1 MRYRKIIAVCSEIHT
16 EHTNK
21 STLYGKMLSFLISD
35 HVLHI
40 VTAGI

>member
-1 MRYRKIIAVCSEIHT
+1 M

-21 STLYGKMLSFLISD
+21 STLYGKMQSFITLE

-40 VTAGI
+40 VTAGIKA

>member
-1 MRYRKIIAVCSEIHT
+1 MLYRKIIAVCFEIHK

-21 STLYGKMLSFLISD
+21 NTLCDNMQSFLISD